1 MAGESPAEEILIAD
15 CGQLSERDSGIV
27 ASEFEDGHE
36 DYPSDDDSDVNDA
49 QVVYGIANEVK
60 EKGTELFKKGNF
72 GEAQKKYIKAL
83 RCKLSHSFFSSQYR
97 AHTRLLYRPRSTS
110 IHGSPQPIPLR
121 SIRHPPPLS
130 PPQFF
135 PLRFEIF
142 FPPQILRC
150 PNRNPTIH
158 SSSFPRR

>member
-15 CGQLSERDSGIV
+15 CGQLSEGDSGIV

-36 DYPSDDDSDVNDA
+36 DYPSDDESDVNDA

-83 RCKLSHSFFSSQYR
+83 RCKFPSLHYPFCAMSHFDSD
-97 AHTRLLYRPRSTS
+97 TCDRPRSTS
-110 IHGSPQPIPLR
+110 IH
-121 SIRHPPPLS
+121 
-130 PPQFF
+130 
-135 PLRFEIF
+135 
-142 FPPQILRC
+142 
-150 PNRNPTIH
+150 
-158 SSSFPRR
+158 